1 MKLDYM
7 FTDHMVL
14 QRRKPI
20 RIYGIGDG
28 YVTATLGDASA
39 RTLSRGGKWVVEL
52 PPMEAGGPYELTVSD
67 SVMSVTLTDILIG
80 DVWIASGQSN
90 MEQPTFATENGFD
103 AAANGKNDNI
113 RFFTVSRRTAPGIEK
128 YGWHFE
134 AVWSADTPWERCTE
148 ESILHFSGIG
158 FYFAQKLQREQG
170 VPVGIISCNFGST
183 PAEAWM
189 DEGRIDPNGELK
201 YLLDNMAN
209 SLSSTDPDEYE
220 RVYAEHED
228 RFNQLCTTL
237 DAVQQTRELGAAKFA
252 RTLSIPKPPEPP
264 LGYRSYRWPGVLFHN
279 MVERIAPLAVKGV
292 LWYQG
297 ESNSSAADT
306 YGAVFKVMVESWRA
320 LWGEQLP
327 FFQVELAKFK
337 GLAQQFD
344 TIRAQQKLATET
356 ISEVYMVSAY
366 DIGED
371 DNIHPIKKH
380 IVGERLYDCVTEN
393 GYV

>member
-1 MKLDYM
+1 MKLDFI

-20 RIYGIGDG
+20 RIYGTGDG
-28 YVTATLGDASA
+28 YITATLGDASA
-39 RTLSRGGKWVVEL
+39 RVMSRGGKWMAEL

-80 DVWIASGQSN
+80 DVWIAAGQSN
-90 MEQPTFATENGFD
+90 MEQPTFATEGGFE
-103 AAANGKNDNI
+103 AAAAGENDNV
-113 RFFTVSRRTAPGIEK
+113 RFFTVPRRTAPDIEK

-134 AVWSADTPWERCTE
+134 AVWSEDRPWQKCTE

-189 DEGRIDPNGELK
+189 DETRVDADGELA
-201 YLLDNMAN
+201 YLLENMAN
-209 SLSSTDPDEYE
+209 SLSETDPDEYE
-220 RVYAEHED
+220 RVYSEHED
-228 RFNQLCTTL
+228 HLNHLCTTC
-237 DAVQQTRELGAAKFA
+237 DAVQVAREVGPAKFA
-252 RTLSIPKPPEPP
+252 HTACIPWPKEPP
-264 LGYRSYRWPGVLFHN
+264 VGYRSFRWPGVLFHN
-279 MVERIAPLAVKGV
+279 MVERVAPLPVQGV

-297 ESNSSAADT
+297 ESNASRPDT
-306 YGAVFKVMVESWRA
+306 YAAVFKAMVESWRA

-327 FFQVELAKFK
+327 FFTVELARFPKA
-337 GLAQQFD
+337 GPAFD
-344 TIRAQQKLATET
+344 AVRAQQKLATE
-356 ISEVYMVSAY
+356 IVPAVYMVSAY

-371 DNIHPIKKH
+371 DNIHPIKKR
-380 IVGERLYDCVTEN
+380 IVGHRLCDSVTEN

>member
-14 QRRKPI
+14 QRRRPI

-28 YVTATLGDASA
+28 YVTATLGDASV
-39 RTLSRGGKWVVEL
+39 RVLSRGGKWMAEL

-80 DVWIASGQSN
+80 DVWIAGGQSN
-90 MEQPTFATENGFD
+90 MEQPTFATEGGFE
-103 AAANGKNDNI
+103 AAAKGENEQI
-113 RFFTVSRRTAPGIEK
+113 RFFTVPRRTAPEIEK

-170 VPVGIISCNFGST
+170 VPVGIISCNFGAT

-189 DEGRIDPNGELK
+189 DESRIRPDGELA
-201 YLLDNMAN
+201 YLLDNMAS
-209 SLSSTDPDEYE
+209 SLCNTDPDEYE
-220 RVYAEHED
+220 RIYAEYED
-228 RFNQLCTTL
+228 HFNHLCTTC
-237 DAVQQTRELGAAKFA
+237 DAVETAREQGPAKFA
-252 RTLSIPKPPEPP
+252 RTLTIPKPPEPVV
-264 LGYRSYRWPGVLFHN
+264 GYRSHRWPGVLFHH
-279 MVERIAPLAVKGV
+279 MVERIAPFAVRGV

-297 ESNSSAADT
+297 ESNAGTADT
-306 YGAVFKVMVESWRA
+306 YAAVFKAMVESWRA
-320 LWGEQLP
+320 LWDEELP
-327 FFQVELAKFK
+327 FFQVELARFK

-344 TIRAQQKLATET
+344 VVRAQQKLATE
-356 ISEVYMVSAY
+356 IIPAVYMIPAY

-380 IVGERLYDCVTEN
+380 IVGERLCDSVTEN